1 MNLLK
6 NNAKINEIEGKI
18 ASIINLATTAAL
30 NVVENKISN
39 VSDLIKKIDYDE
51 NIKDIE
57 GKYFTTP
64 DYNKFTNNILDVKIT
79 HTHKKKRL
87 MNLILLISK
96 KIQNRY

>member
-64 DYNKFTNNILDVKIT
+64 DYNKFTDNILDVKIT
-79 HTHKKKRL
+79 HTHKKKV
-87 MNLILLISK
+87 NESDITDFEK
-96 KIQNRY
+96 NTE

>member
-79 HTHKKKRL
+79 HTQKKRL

>member
-64 DYNKFTNNILDVKIT
+64 DYNKFTDNILDVKIT
-79 HTHKKKRL
+79 HTHKKL